1 MGYTPIRPEPVTETP
16 SVALSRPP
24 QRIGLHL
31 LLAALTFV
39 STLMAGAQWVGKN
52 PFEITNWS
60 YGLPYSLLLMLF
72 IASHEFG
79 HYFAARYHKVD
90 VTLPYFIPIPFVFL
104 FPFGT
109 MGAVIKM
116 RSPVQ
121 NRNVLFDI
129 GIAGPLAGFVVS
141 VAILI
146 VGFLTLPGVEYIY
159 QIHPEYLTRF
169 GGKIPEWGLYFGD
182 IPLYHWLAAL
192 APEDAFV
199 PPMNEMYHYPFL
211 CVGWF
216 GLFVTALNLVPLGQ
230 LDGGHIL
237 YGLLGDA
244 HRHIAKILWW
254 AMILL
259 GLGPVFGYLYDVL
272 QHDSPDQLYTWI
284 QTAFLPLLR
293 WIHDTVPFYFQ
304 AWSGWLVWALFVR
317 FLIGIA
323 HPPVPDPQ
331 PLTPGRKILGWIA
344 ILIFFLCVAYNGIYD
359 VPAPPDAVTHWM
371 SGLVQGMVQ

>member
-1 MGYTPIRPEPVTETP
+1 MGYTPIRPVPTAEVPPP
-16 SVALSRPP
+16 SVVQKPP
-24 QRIGLHL
+24 DRIGLHL
-31 LLAALTFV
+31 LLAVLTFI

-52 PFEITNWS
+52 PFEITNWA
-60 YGLPYSLLLMLF
+60 YGVEYSVLLMAF
-72 IASHEFG
+72 IAAHEFG

-129 GIAGPLAGFVVS
+129 GVAGPLAGFVVS
-141 VAILI
+141 VFILAI
-146 VGFLTLPGVEYIY
+146 GFLTLPGVEYIY

-169 GGKIPEWGLYFGD
+169 GGKIPQWGLHFGD
-182 IPLYHWLAAL
+182 IPLYHWLASL
-192 APEDAFV
+192 APADAFV
-199 PPMNEMYHYPFL
+199 PPMNEMYHYPWL

-216 GLFVTALNLVPLGQ
+216 GLFVTALNLIPLGQ

-237 YGLLGDA
+237 YGLLGER
-244 HRHIAKILWW
+244 HRPIAKTLWW
-254 AMILL
+254 GMILL

-272 QHDSPDQLYTWI
+272 QYDAPDRLYTWV
-284 QTAFLPLLR
+284 QTAFLPVLQ
-293 WIHDTVPFYFQ
+293 WMHDTIPFYFH
-304 AWSGWLVWALFVR
+304 AWSGWLVWAFFVR

-331 PLTPGRKILGWIA
+331 PLTPGRRLLGWIA
-344 ILIFFLCVAYNGIYD
+344 IAIFFLCVAYNGIYD
-359 VPAPPDAVTHWM
+359 VPAPPDGVTQW
-371 SGLVQGMVQ
+371 LR